1 LEQSETAKDRII
13 EAVKELEDLREI
25 TQNKIR
31 DAEEKR
37 ALLIERT

>member
-1 LEQSETAKDRII
+1 LEQFEMAKDRII
-13 EAVKELEDLREI
+13 EAVKELEDQREI

-37 ALLIERT
+37 AQLIERA